1 LNSGRAIEMSPGHP
15 TAGGVPFS
23 RLVAGERLD
32 EVHTIASV
40 ETRPYR
46 RGHTYDILPASST
59 GAYFAAG
66 ALVGSTLAA
75 PRNWGSQARPAAE

>member
-32 EVHTIASV
+32 EVHTI
-40 ETRPYR
+40 
-46 RGHTYDILPASST
+46 HTYDILPASST